1 MLAGA
6 LIGAALVL
14 HAVIYYPLLIAL
26 VILACGAAITRAAG
40 RSDPAWVRSD

>member
-14 HAVIYYPLLIAL
+14 HVAVAAAVGLAAAL
-26 VILACGAAITRAAG
+26 QLAAG
-40 RSDPAWVRSD
+40 LTGILRSAEAAPPAPAA